1 MKAKY
6 SLSLAAGALVAGV
19 ALAFSPEQPV
29 RMTFD
34 GMAAEPIA
42 LTATGV
48 SRMAAPAEGSI
59 QVDFTTK
66 GSDARKPE
74 ITYNFNDGLQG
85 WTCDPTT
92 HAVWSRKNMTATH
105 PFTEI
110 DAADAGSLY
119 VEGDYRTYN
128 REITNAVSPEFT
140 VPSQG
145 RVDFYVGFSL
155 NYDDVCRLI
164 LAVSDDN
171 GETWTDVWNSK
182 DASGEKP
189 WAWRSEYADLTPWA
203 GKTVKLRF
211 QYTWGS
217 GDEMFKTG
225 GYLGDFAI
233 DNVVIS
239 GMQAVESVSLTTGER
254 LTLSAIAPAEG
265 WTYAWNMPG
274 ATPATSTEAEPT
286 VYYTAD
292 GDYDITLTVTD
303 PQGNTGSRTRAAFVH
318 VTGTAPTTRIVPPAT
333 FRYLATRLPM
343 ICPYVPVTFT
353 HDNGG
358 FPTTAEWTFTGID
371 GDGITPIPRSG
382 HAPVV
387 DYKWQHRHTVTLT
400 ATNSHGTVSD
410 SQDVS
415 VEYEGYITNARPE
428 DTFTCFDM
436 DDWGFFPGSN
446 TQKITAYAERFSK
459 PSHPMLVVGASV
471 CFLKNLADNVA
482 DQIQPITVRLCKSEN
497 GVPGETLDFA
507 LWSVFELE
515 TSGGNSLT
523 PTNFEFDKPI
533 LIDDEFFI
541 VVEGFPAYTE
551 PKPAS
556 GDQEAT
562 TGTCVVMAMADWRS
576 EGNTT
581 LMLKD
586 GKWIDVST
594 YFPAGANHTSLAV
607 MPYVWDY
614 SIVETMPVGV
624 TEYMAGKDAGS
635 LSISI
640 YTKLGWKSPVETD
653 AAWLRV
659 TNTPGELTVDHLDVA
674 YDALPAGTS
683 ERVGKLTLTDGYTSR
698 DIYVRQSAAYDG
710 LESIEAESAAT
721 GDIYDLLGRRY
732 SPDAV
737 LAPGV
742 YLRAGE
748 KFVVK

>member
-19 ALAFSPEQPV
+19 ALAVSPGEPV

-34 GMAAEPIA
+34 GMAAEPIV
-42 LTATGV
+42 LTTAGV
-48 SRMAAPAEGSI
+48 SRMAAPAEGTI

-74 ITYNFNDGLQG
+74 ITYDFNDGLQG

-92 HAVWSRKNMTATH
+92 HAVWSHKNMTASH

-110 DAADAGSLY
+110 DPADAGSLY
-119 VEGDYRTYN
+119 VDGDYRVYN

-145 RVDFYVGFSL
+145 RADFYVGFSL

-164 LAVSDDN
+164 LAVSDDK
-171 GETWTDVWNSK
+171 GKTWTDVWNSK
-182 DASGEKP
+182 DATGEKP
-189 WAWRSEYADLTPWA
+189 WAWRAEYADLTPWA
-203 GKTVKLRF
+203 GKAVKLRF
-211 QYTWGS
+211 QYSWGS
-217 GDEMFKTG
+217 EDEMFKTG

-303 PQGNTGSRTRAAFVH
+303 PQGNTGSRTRAAFVK
-318 VTGTAPTTRIVPPAT
+318 VTGTAPTARIVPPAT
-333 FRYLATRLPM
+333 FRYQATRLPM
-343 ICPYVPVTFT
+343 ICPYVPVTFP

-371 GDGITPIPRSG
+371 GDGVTPTARSG
-382 HAPVV
+382 HEQTV
-387 DYKWQHRHTVTLT
+387 DYKFLHQQTVTLT
-400 ATNSHGTVSD
+400 ATNSHGTATDNCQVSA
-410 SQDVS
+410 
-415 VEYEGYITNARPE
+415 EYAGLITNARPGE
-428 DTFTCFDM
+428 KFTCFDM
-436 DDWGFFPGSN
+436 DDWGYFPGSN

-459 PSHPMLVVGASV
+459 PSHPVVINGARV
-471 CFLKNLADNVA
+471 YFLRADADNIA
-482 DQIQPITVRLCKSEN
+482 DQIQSITVRLCKSEN
-497 GVPGETLDFA
+497 GLPGETIDFG
-507 LWSVFELE
+507 LWSVFELD
-515 TSGGNSLT
+515 TPSGNTLVGT
-523 PTNFEFDKPI
+523 DFEWDPVM
-533 LIDDEFFI
+533 IDDEFFI
-541 VVEGFPAYTE
+541 VVDGFPAYTE

-562 TGTCVVMAMADWRS
+562 NGTCVVMAMTEWRG
-576 EGNTT
+576 EGNTA

-586 GKWIDVST
+586 DKWIDVST

-607 MPYVWDY
+607 MPNVCH
-614 SIVETMPVGV
+614 SVVETLPMGV
-624 TEYMAGKDAGS
+624 REYLAGKDAGT
-635 LSISI
+635 LTIDV
-640 YTKLGWKSPVETD
+640 YTMFGWKSPVETD
-653 AAWLRV
+653 GTWLRV
-659 TNTPGELTVDHLDVA
+659 TNTPGEETVDKLEVA
-674 YDALPAGTS
+674 YDALPAGTT
-683 ERVGKLTLTDGYTSR
+683 ERTGKLTLTDGYTSR

-710 LESIEAESAAT
+710 LESIGAESAAT
-721 GDIYDLLGRRY
+721 GDVYDLLGRRY
-732 SPDAV
+732 APDAV

-742 YLRAGE
+742 YMRAGE